1 MKMKRMLRSGLMA
14 TLLLAAAARPALAIT
29 VDSVFRNSGPEDG
42 GTYAE
47 ITGTGFI
54 EGCVAYFDGNI
65 ASTTYYISTMIVALV
80 PAGTGVV
87 DVMVVNPDSSS
98 DTLVNGYT
106 YYPPPTISD
115 VTPGN
120 GPETGGTP
128 VTITGTDF
136 VSGADVYFG
145 GDWATDV
152 VVTGPTEI
160 TCTAPPGTG
169 TVDVT
174 VFDPFSVLTY
184 DTLSS
189 AFTYD
194 VVPPPT
200 VSGISPDHGPE
211 AGGTTVTITGTNFMG
226 GATVTIDGTPATG
239 VSVNS
244 STEVVCTTPS
254 GTGTVTVVVQNA
266 DGDGG
271 SLVGGFTYDPPP
283 TVDSITPDHGPE
295 AGGISVTIT
304 GTGFTMPCFAYFDGN
319 IASTTYLGPTIISA
333 WLPAGTGVVDVMVQ
347 NPDSSSDTLVDCFTY
362 YPPAT
367 VSEVSPVNGPETGGT
382 PVTITGTD
390 FVSGADVYFGGDWA
404 TDVVVTGS
412 TEITCTTPPGTGT
425 VDVHVYNPES
435 APGTLSSAFTYD
447 VVPPPTL
454 DSITPDHG
462 PEPGGTTVTLTG
474 TNFMS
479 GATVTIDGTPAT
491 GVSVNSSTEIVC
503 TTPSGTGM
511 VTVRVWN
518 ADGDQD
524 LLVNGFTYDP
534 PPTVDSITPDHGPEP
549 GGTTVTI
556 TGSDFVAG
564 ATVDIGGAAATG
576 VSVNSATEIVCD
588 TPPGSGLAGV
598 SVTNP
603 DGQTGTLSGNF
614 TYDLPPTVG
623 LATPDTG
630 PAEGGT
636 AVTITGTDFV
646 SGATVTF
653 GGSAATTVVVVN
665 AGEITCDTPSGT
677 GTVDIV
683 VTNPDGQDDTL
694 TGGFVYDDPIAQDEG
709 GGCLP
714 GGAAPGCLP
723 LALLALGALFW
734 RRRCPQ

>member
-1 MKMKRMLRSGLMA
+1 MKMKQMLRSGLMA
-14 TLLLAAAARPALAIT
+14 TLLLAAAAKPALAIT
-29 VDSVFRNSGPEDG
+29 VDSVSPDFGPEPGWTLVTID
-42 GTYAE
+42 
-47 ITGTGFI
+47 GTGFA
-54 EGCVAYFDGNI
+54 EGCIAYFDGNV
-65 ASTTYYISTMIVALV
+65 ANTTYWHSLLITATA
-80 PAGTGVV
+80 PPGTGVV

-98 DTLVNGYT
+98 DTLVSGYT
-106 YYPPPTISD
+106 YSPSPTISD

-120 GPETGGTP
+120 GPETGGTT
-128 VTITGTDF
+128 VTITGTAF
-136 VSGADVYFG
+136 ESLTEVYFDVYP
-145 GDWATDV
+145 ATDV
-152 VVTGPTEI
+152 AVTGPTEL
-160 TCTAPPGTG
+160 TCTTPPGTG
-169 TVDVT
+169 TVDV
-174 VFDPFSVLTY
+174 SVYNPLSY
-184 DTLSS
+184 VNTLSS

-211 AGGTTVTITGTNFMG
+211 AGGTTATITGTNFMG

-244 STEVVCTTPS
+244 STEIVCTTPS

-367 VSEVSPVNGPETGGT
+367 VSDVSPANGPETGGT
-382 PVTITGTD
+382 PVTITGMD

-425 VDVHVYNPES
+425 VDVDVYNPES

-447 VVPPPTL
+447 VVPPPTV
-454 DSITPDHG
+454 SGVSPDHG
-462 PEPGGTTVTLTG
+462 PASGGTTVTLTG

-491 GVSVNSSTEIVC
+491 DVSVNSSTEIVC

-603 DGQTGTLSGNF
+603 DGQIGTLSGNF

-623 LATPDTG
+623 LATPDAG

-653 GGSAATTVVVVN
+653 GGAAATAVVVVN

-677 GTVDIV
+677 GAVDIV
-683 VTNPDGQDDTL
+683 VTNPDGQNDTL
-694 TGGFVYDDPIAQDEG
+694 TGGFVYDDPIAQEE

-714 GGAAPGCLP
+714 GRGAPGCLP
-723 LALLALGALFW
+723 LALLALAALFW